1 MKDMKNANI
10 RLIADHGAPSR
21 LLQEHSPARVHLAKL
36 INDRLSIEAR
46 LRDLAD
52 AGAKLQEAA
61 DAERHA
67 AAALN
72 GLDAEEATA
81 MAAWAQN
88 SNGPMPVFDQAR
100 RQKLR
105 AAVDAAAA
113 QASAAR
119 KAAAANG
126 TQQERELGTL
136 KRVEAQ
142 IALAIVPV
150 IVEAVDPLL
159 ADFEEANRALA
170 SKAARI
176 SGAAEVITQIGH
188 SIGNLEMAR
197 PAFVELEKLS
207 DRIRIA
213 FARPAPAISDNA
225 WLALAAA
232 LKRDPI
238 AELKD

>member
-1 MKDMKNANI
+1 MKNL
-10 RLIADHGAPSR
+10 RLVTDSKAPSR
-21 LLQEHSPARVHLAKL
+21 LLEQHSAARMHLAKL

-46 LRDLAD
+46 LRDLAE

-72 GLDAEEATA
+72 ALDAEEANA
-81 MAAWAQN
+81 MALWAKN
-88 SNGPMPVFDQAR
+88 SAGPMPSFDQTR

-113 QASAAR
+113 QAAAAR

-126 TQQERELGTL
+126 AEQTRENSSL
-136 KRVEAQ
+136 KAVEAQ

-150 IVEAVDPLL
+150 IVEAVDPLI
-159 ADFEEANRALA
+159 ADFEAANRALA
-170 SKAARI
+170 AKAGRI
-176 SGAAEVITQIGH
+176 SGAAELITQIGH
-188 SIGNLEMAR
+188 SIGNPDMAR
-197 PAFVELEKLS
+197 PAFVALEKLS
-207 DRIRIA
+207 ERIRIA
-213 FARPAPAISDNA
+213 FARPAPAISDDA
-225 WLALAAA
+225 WRALAAA
-232 LKRDPI
+232 LRRDPI